1 MFITLNHNG
10 SDKSCACPN
19 QICLYSVFVYFMFF
33 TFVFHNRLQ
42 NADNYI
48 KVHIVSKLVYLGNV
62 FHQLQSICS
71 FFLAI
76 YFWGKTHN
84 HRQTYRLLVLQ
95 LFDQSD
101 YLPELTHTMTPSL
114 KTHQEMEYMHT
125 WNLDIRSSTLIFVC
139 IFSFSVF
146 TLFLGWI
153 SNFSQLGNKFDQN
166 GNCSERSE
174 MAVDINLIFQ
184 PPKFSFLPSLFF
196 RCPQTAQ

>member
-1 MFITLNHNG
+1 MSKWKCLSRWSTMEVTSRAHV
-10 SDKSCACPN
+10 
-19 QICLYSVFVYFMFF
+19 QIRFVSILFLSILCFSLLFF
-33 TFVFHNRLQ
+33 FHNRLQ

-48 KVHIVSKLVYLGNV
+48 KVHIVSKLVFLGNV

-153 SNFSQLGNKFDQN
+153 SNFSQLGNKFD
-166 GNCSERSE
+166 
-174 MAVDINLIFQ
+174 
-184 PPKFSFLPSLFF
+184 
-196 RCPQTAQ
+196 